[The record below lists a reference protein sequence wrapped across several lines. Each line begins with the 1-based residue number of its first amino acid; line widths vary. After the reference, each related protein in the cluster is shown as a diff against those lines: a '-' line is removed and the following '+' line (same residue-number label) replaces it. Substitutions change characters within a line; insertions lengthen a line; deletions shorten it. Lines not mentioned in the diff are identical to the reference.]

1 MQACCAYNNG
11 GYSMSIT
18 TELSSKITS
27 VVSYLASLLT
37 ALGSYVNNMDIGV
50 LVGGGCAIFTALIN
64 WFYQARK
71 KERAA
76 RKSERDEK
84 IAKILEE
91 NARLNQQ
98 LLLRQLQ
105 HIEEERCSHVI
116 EDIEAEP
123 K

>member
-1 MQACCAYNNG
+1 
-11 GYSMSIT
+11 MSIT
-18 TELSSKITS
+18 TELSAKVTS
-27 VVSYLASLLT
+27 VVSYLASLFT

-50 LVGGGCAIFTALIN
+50 LVGVVCAIFTAFVN
-64 WFYQARK
+64 WFYQAGKR
-71 KERAA
+71 ERAA

-98 LLLRQLQ
+98 LLLKQLQ
-105 HIEEERCSHVI
+105 NIEEERCSHVL
-116 EDIEAEP
+116 EDIEVEP